1 MTLYGIIY
9 ADSWAGGEIFRR
21 GLASGFHMS
30 FMITEPALKS
40 LEVAK
45 HGLKLG
51 QDWGVKRQIAVVNRA
66 NCCILKGAVV
76 HSSFPVHF

>member
-1 MTLYGIIY
+1 
-9 ADSWAGGEIFRR
+9 
-21 GLASGFHMS
+21 MS
-30 FMITEPALKS
+30 LMITEPALKS

-51 QDWGVKRQIAVVNRA
+51 QDWGVKQQIAVVNKV

-76 HSSFPVHF
+76 LSSFPVHF